1 MCYNT
6 KSTNSIIRCFCVC
19 APDGVPSGQC
29 LLLTLLFRL
38 YNWRCP
44 CKVSLIVSTEWHT
57 APWQCHCWR
66 SRPRT
71 TIISTQQISSLD
83 LQPRCWEQIDAPA
96 WHHACRSSAWLFM
109 DASME
114 NGGGVWERES
124 PGQPRLP
131 PSLVGCIGGPR
142 IVQESHE
149 NALRMRWQRGC
160 PSKRD
165 LNK

>member
-1 MCYNT
+1 MFLCV
-6 KSTNSIIRCFCVC
+6 CVC
-19 APDGVPSGQC
+19 AGWGAEWPASNTLIPFVQLAVSMQSLPHRFHRMAHSTMAMP
-29 LLLTLLFRL
+29 LLAKSPKNHNHL
-38 YNWRCP
+38 Y
-44 CKVSLIVSTEWHT
+44 T
-57 APWQCHCWR
+57 ADLESR
-66 SRPRT
+66 SPA
-71 TIISTQQISSLD
+71 
-83 LQPRCWEQIDAPA
+83 RCWEQIDAPA

-114 NGGGVWERES
+114 NGGGAWERES

-149 NALRMRWQRGC
+149 NALRMRWQRGS